1 MARRS
6 IGFVPRP
13 GLSRT
18 SNATLLIFDGD
29 CAFCTTWVRRLERTL
44 PAFPQSQPY
53 QWLDLD
59 RYGLTLDD
67 VTRYAWLVTPRRQFA
82 GHLALSGL
90 LRMQPRFGL
99 RFLGWLIATPP
110 FSWAAA
116 VGYSLIAR
124 YRHRLP
130 GGTPACAL
138 PRPDSLSG

>member
-1 MARRS
+1 MRRN
-6 IGFVPRP
+6 IGFVP
-13 GLSRT
+13 GAELSRT
-18 SNATLLIFDGD
+18 SNETLLIFDGD
-29 CAFCTTWVRRLERTL
+29 CAFCTTWVRRLERVL

-67 VTRYAWLVTPRRQFA
+67 VTHYAWFVTPRRQFG

-90 LRMQPRFGL
+90 LRAQPRLGL

-110 FSWAAA
+110 YSWAAA
-116 VGYSLIAR
+116 AGYSLIAR
-124 YRHRLP
+124 YRHLLP

-138 PRPDSLSG
+138 PRPASLDG